1 MKQIVLETIQ
11 RLTNEKIKNGTFP
24 THVLWIDLR
33 KELGDKIKEAIN
45 QLIEEGK
52 LKAGHTLNDR
62 YLKPLPPYTSKNE
75 ERNKCA

>member
-1 MKQIVLETIQ
+1 MKQIVLETIL
-11 RLTNEKIKNGTFP
+11 RLSNEKIENGTFP

-33 KELGDKIKEAIN
+33 KELSNKIMGAID
-45 QLIEEGK
+45 QLIKEGK

-62 YLKPLPPYTSKNE
+62 YLKPIPPDTLKNE

>member
-11 RLTNEKIKNGTFP
+11 RLSNEKIENGIAP

-33 KELGDKIKEAIN
+33 KELGVKIKEAIN
-45 QLIEEGK
+45 QLIKEGK
-52 LKAGHTLNDR
+52 LKAGQTLNDR
-62 YLKPLPPYTSKNE
+62 YIKPIPPDTSKNE